1 MHIHTV
7 HIYTYYPSYIYAHIH
22 IHSQILVHT
31 HKYMQ
36 HSCMYN
42 IITRDI
48 TCIMQCTN
56 IHTHTC
62 STYIKHMC
70 GCKHTHTHTHKYSC
84 THAHTHKM
92 HIETHL
98 KEGRYYQRWRN
109 SLQTHDM
116 PDHSSIHLDCMKTD
130 NIL

>member
-1 MHIHTV
+1 MYTY
-7 HIYTYYPSYIYAHIH
+7 IYTHNYMYILTNTCI
-22 IHSQILVHT
+22 T
-31 HKYMQ
+31 Q
-36 HSCMYN
+36 HSCKYN

-62 STYIKHMC
+62 TYINCNTHTHVWAQAHTYT
-70 GCKHTHTHTHKYSC
+70 HTHTHTD

-92 HIETHL
+92 HIQTHL
-98 KEGRYYQRWRN
+98 KEGRYYQCWHN

-116 PDHSSIHLDCMKTD
+116 PDHSNIHLHCMNHH
-130 NIL
+130 NIP